1 MLPSTLRAIGNMTF
15 MGCTQLQKVSLPA
28 ELRELGAS
36 CFEGS
41 ELEEVTIPRRARAIG
56 ERAFADCKSLAMVTF
71 PLDSALEEIGADAFQ
86 GTAVAS
92 F

>member
-1 MLPSTLRAIGNMTF
+1 
-15 MGCTQLQKVSLPA
+15 MGCTQLRKVSLPA

-41 ELEEVTIPRRARAIG
+41 GIEEVTIPSRVKMIG
-56 ERAFADCKSLAMVTF
+56 ERVFTGCKSLATVTF
-71 PLDSALEEIGADAFQ
+71 PLDSALEEIGAGAFQ